1 MRSILERA
9 SAAPYQLNHDEMM
22 ELLCLKDVSELFEAA
37 YQVKLR
43 YIGKCVSL
51 RGLIELGNYCAKDC
65 LYCGIRKSNLEVTR
79 YRLPA
84 DDIIRM
90 AQWSFDHGYGSIVL
104 QSGEIEAEE
113 NTVFIE
119 QILNRMRQL
128 FGDRLGITLC
138 LGEQTEAVY
147 RRWRDAGA
155 HRYLLRI
162 ETSSSKLYAQLHPT
176 DHSFDRRKACVHLLK
191 RIGYQTGSGVMIG
204 LPGQTIDDLARD
216 IQFFREM
223 DLDMIGMGPYL
234 PHHQTPLGKAIE
246 FSQTDSE
253 KQIQLALKMI
263 AVTRLYLHDVN
274 IASTTALQALAD
286 NGREQGLL
294 VGANVIM
301 PNVTDTEYRQHY
313 QLYENKPCM
322 NENSTQCRNCL
333 QSRVVSVG
341 EKILWGERGDSPHY
355 QARSNCSNSNDGRGP
370 C

>member
-1 MRSILERA
+1 MSLLLDRA
-9 SAAPYQLNHDEMM
+9 SAAPYQLSHDEMM
-22 ELLCLKDVSELFEAA
+22 ELLCLKDSSELFDAA

-43 YIGKCVSL
+43 YIGKRVSL

-65 LYCGIRKSNLEVTR
+65 LYCGIRKSNHEVQR

-84 DDIIRM
+84 DDIVRM

-119 QILNRMRQL
+119 QILNRIRNL

-138 LGEQTEAVY
+138 LGEQAEEVY

-162 ETSSSKLYAQLHPT
+162 ETSSSKLYAQLHPL
-176 DHSFDRRKACVHLLK
+176 DHSFDRRKTCVQMLK

-216 IQFFREM
+216 ILFFREM
-223 DLDMIGMGPYL
+223 DLDMIGMGPFL
-234 PHHQTPLGKAIE
+234 PHHQTPLGKSIE
-246 FSQTDSE
+246 FSKGDSE

-294 VGANVIM
+294 AGANVIM

-322 NENSTQCRNCL
+322 NENSIQCRSCL
-333 QSRVVSVG
+333 QSRVLSVG
-341 EKILWGERGDSPHY
+341 EEILWGGRGDSPHY
-355 QARSNCSNSNDGRGP
+355 QARREADTR
-370 C
+370 